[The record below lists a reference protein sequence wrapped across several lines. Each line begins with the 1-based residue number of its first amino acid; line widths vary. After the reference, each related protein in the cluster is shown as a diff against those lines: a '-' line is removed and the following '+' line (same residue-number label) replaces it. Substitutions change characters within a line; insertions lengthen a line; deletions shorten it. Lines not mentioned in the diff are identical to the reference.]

1 MVLPVRVSPWVFPAR
16 CERRASDGRIYA
28 TGLWDCCSG
37 NRSGVVYSDRSDLF
51 PILRSSRYTVLSG
64 NSRNIHSYSFD
75 YTVYGGYPGRAP
87 VRIEVR
93 ADTVLSVVAR
103 SAGAVLPSA
112 GWPTVDSLFSEIA
125 HGIAAGNDQL
135 QVQYHSSLGYP
146 VDIETNPHV
155 GDGGLSINVE
165 NLRLN

>member
-1 MVLPVRVSPWVFPAR
+1 MVLVS
-16 CERRASDGRIYA
+16 CTA
-28 TGLWDCCSG
+28 TDPTLS
-37 NRSGVVYSDRSDLF
+37 NAAQLAVHRSEWQQQ
-51 PILRSSRYTVLSG
+51 
-64 NSRNIHSYSFD
+64 NIHSYSFD
-75 YTVYGGYPGRAP
+75 YSVYGGYPGHPP

-103 SAGAVLPSA
+103 STGALLPSA
-112 GWPTVDSLFSEIA
+112 SWPTVDSLFSEIA

-135 QVQYHSSLGYP
+135 QVQYNSNLGYP

-165 NLRLN
+165 NFRLN

>member
-1 MVLPVRVSPWVFPAR
+1 MVLVSCTPTDPTFSNA
-16 CERRASDGRIYA
+16 AQLA
-28 TGLWDCCSG
+28 LH
-37 NRSGVVYSDRSDLF
+37 RSEWQQQ
-51 PILRSSRYTVLSG
+51 
-64 NSRNIHSYSFD
+64 NIHSYSFD
-75 YTVYGGYPGRAP
+75 YSVYGGYPGQPP

-103 SAGAVLPSA
+103 STGAVLPSA

-125 HGIAAGNDQL
+125 QGIAAGNDRL
-135 QVQYHSSLGYP
+135 QVQYNSNLGYP

-165 NLRLN
+165 NFRLN